1 MLAGPFTLPARR
13 FVTVGALV
21 MLCTVGRPNVGLAY
35 PACPALAL
43 DGLAA
48 SASAQSSV
56 YPGTAFTPFTVEAW
70 FYAAPER
77 NGYFVIASDDAYD
90 LMLWK
95 DNATW
100 GISVALYTLAGRI
113 GWLET
118 NFYFPTLKHDAWNH
132 VALTFDPA
140 VGARVAV
147 NGQFGSTHAVTGTF
161 NSYDSGFVVG
171 GWQGMSSTGAFSGF
185 IDEVRVS
192 NVVRYNATFTPS
204 PTLTGDA
211 NTLALFHFAETP
223 DATSFADSS
232 GHGVTLTAAGTAHAD
247 VSPTCTVT
255 PPVITLQP
263 TGFHAGP
270 GSFGALLVAAT
281 GVGLSYQ
288 WQVSADAGHSW
299 TDVNGAGSSGATTTR
314 LSLSNISAGLNLH
327 LYRCVVTNFAGA
339 IASRPAVLRIGVEG
353 FDIDLTAGSD
363 FVVYRPSTGYWHIY
377 FGNLVNAARSYQW
390 GSPLNNDVPVIGD
403 FDGDARK
410 DLVVYR
416 PATGQWFI
424 RHSSLDYDRTQ
435 FGYFQWGEPGDTPL
449 SGDFD
454 GDGFSDIVVYRGSTG
469 HWLIRYSSLGYAV
482 NSGTWDVQWGAS
494 NDVPKTADF
503 DGDGKTDIAVYRP
516 STGQWFI
523 RYSSRGFDSAQ
534 FGHFVWGSPGDVPL
548 AGDFD
553 GDGISDIAFYRPTT
567 GHWYIRRSSSG
578 YVFDASKDDF
588 AWGALGDVPKL
599 ADFDGDGKLEIT
611 VYRPTTGQWFYL
623 RSKLAFDV
631 AEYVEVNWGA
641 AGDITLP

>member
-13 FVTVGALV
+13 FLTVGALV
-21 MLCTVGRPNVGLAY
+21 MLCTVGRPNVGLAN

-56 YPGTAFTPFTVEAW
+56 YPGTALTPFTVEAW

-77 NGYFVIASDDAYD
+77 NGYSVIASDDAYD

-95 DNATW
+95 DNSAW
-100 GISVALYTLAGRI
+100 GIDVTLYTPAGRI
-113 GWLET
+113 AWSES
-118 NFYFPTLKHDAWNH
+118 NFYTPSLKHDAWNH

-147 NGQFGSTHAVTGTF
+147 NGQFGSTHTVTGTF
-161 NSYDSGFVVG
+161 STYDTGFVVG

-204 PTLTGDA
+204 PSLAGDA
-211 NTLALFHFAETP
+211 NTLALFHFSETP
-223 DATSFADSS
+223 DATSFVDSS

-247 VSPTCTVT
+247 VSPTCPVT

-263 TGFHAGP
+263 TGFHASVG
-270 GSFGALLVAAT
+270 GNGAFLIAAT

-299 TDVNGAGSSGATTTR
+299 TDVNGSGVTGATTTR
-314 LSLSNISAGLNLH
+314 LYLSNISAGLKLY
-327 LYRCVVTNFAGA
+327 LYRCLVTNFAGA
-339 IASRPAVLRIGVEG
+339 VASRPAVLRIGADG
-353 FDIDLTAGSD
+353 FDIHGYYESA
-363 FVVYRPSTGYWHIY
+363 FVAYRPTTGYWHIL
-377 FGNLVNAARSYQW
+377 FGRSARSFQW
-390 GSPLNNDVPVIGD
+390 GSPLNNDVPVNAD
-403 FDGDARK
+403 FDRDARK

-424 RHSSLDYDRTQ
+424 RYSSLDYDRAQ
-435 FGYFQWGEPGDTPL
+435 FGYFQWGVPGDTPI

-454 GDGFSDIVVYRGSTG
+454 GDGFSDIVVYRSSNG
-469 HWLIRYSSLGYAV
+469 HWLIRYSSLGYAT
-482 NSGTWDVQWGAS
+482 NSGMWDIPWGAS
-494 NDVPKTADF
+494 GDVPKTADF

-534 FGHFVWGSPGDVPL
+534 AGYYEWGAPGDISL

-553 GDGISDIAFYRPTT
+553 NDGMSDVAFYRPTT
-567 GHWYIRRSSSG
+567 GHWYIRYSSSG
-578 YVFDASKDDF
+578 YVFDASTGEF
-588 AWGALGDVPKL
+588 AWGAVGDVPKL
-599 ADFDGDGKLEIT
+599 ANFDSDRKLEIT

-623 RSKLAFDV
+623 RSLLNFDP
-631 AEYVEVNWGA
+631 ANYVEVNWGA
-641 AGDITLP
+641 AGDVTLP